1 MKQYSLK
8 QTLLLWCVF
17 SMKWLADESTLS
29 LVFIRNHFLPMF
41 FFMEIE
47 HWWCTRQEV
56 EPSKGKNHLYSSLQ
70 LFPGNTEILIWSYAS
85 EILLDQLFYFR
96 VLTFDWTFNCT
107 LIADVMSHAFNL
119 IWKSCEFEVESTF
132 ILVPQT
138 HPLTK

>member
-1 MKQYSLK
+1 MCFLYEMASRRKYVKPCFHSEPFSSYVLFHGDW
-8 QTLLLWCVF
+8 TLWY
-17 SMKWLADESTLS
+17 
-29 LVFIRNHFLPMF
+29 
-41 FFMEIE
+41 
-47 HWWCTRQEV
+47 TRQEV